1 MSPPT
6 PGPTPDAAAPLLPP
20 GMARRRCDLD
30 EWMDRADCDPVR
42 LANTYRQFPL
52 VNRWIA
58 RWPALYRRHL
68 RPLLDPRTPTRLL
81 DVGCG
86 GGDVPLALARQ
97 AARDG
102 LLLEVTAIDPDPRG
116 PAFAR
121 EEGTGPGSAAGAGPT
136 RGSGAAAGARRGPGS
151 GTGSRPVR
159 GERTPVGG
167 VSFRQASTTDLVREG
182 ARFDVVICNHVLH
195 HLEPGSV
202 ATFLGELMAL
212 ATRRVLVSDIERSG
226 VGYLLFSLGTPLL
239 FRNSYI
245 RTDGLVSIRRSFT
258 AAELQAVVPPRWTVE
273 RLRPWRLLALWDRE
287 GRRG

>member
-1 MSPPT
+1 MSSPT
-6 PGPTPDAAAPLLPP
+6 QGPTPDDAAPLLPP
-20 GMARRRCDLD
+20 GLARRRSDLD
-30 EWMDRADCDPVR
+30 EWMDRPDCDPVR
-42 LANTYRQFPL
+42 LANTYRQFPR

-86 GGDVPLALARQ
+86 GGDVPRALARQ

-121 EEGTGPGSAAGAGPT
+121 GDG
-136 RGSGAAAGARRGPGS
+136 
-151 GTGSRPVR
+151 
-159 GERTPVGG
+159 TPVGG
-167 VSFRQASTTDLVREG
+167 VSFRQSSTTDLVREG

-202 ATFLGELMAL
+202 PAFLGELTAL

-273 RLRPWRLLALWDRE
+273 RLPPWRLLALWDRE